1 MILFCRQA
9 DAPADQI
16 NREVKILQE
25 IETAVSQEFFKD
37 VRKRLRR
44 QSRKPPEKMQTPSML
59 RRSLNYKQSISPRA
73 FYRRHSS
80 VDRYLETKEMDY
92 LPRKQLKDDDTK
104 RYSLDGDIV
113 DGSFLE
119 IVDFRSHPDLSDH
132 ELEASYES
140 PKKEKKKTLLSPP
153 GGAKVT
159 FSDSTYD
166 VRNVTT
172 PSQRQS
178 SSGPSMLDFEL
189 DIVVD
194 IDSGKCVLHNDNE
207 KEENEERGNMR

>member
-1 MILFCRQA
+1 M
-9 DAPADQI
+9 
-16 NREVKILQE
+16 KILQE

-44 QSRKPPEKMQTPSML
+44 QSRKPSEKIQTPSML
-59 RRSLNYKQSISPRA
+59 RKSLDYRHSRTSPRS

-80 VDRYLETKEMDY
+80 VDRYLETKEMNY
-92 LPRKQLKDDDTK
+92 LPRKQQLRDDDTK
-104 RYSLDGDIV
+104 RYSLDGDAV
-113 DGSFLE
+113 DGSFLD

-132 ELEASYES
+132 EQEASYES
-140 PKKEKKKTLLSPP
+140 PKKEKKKFLLTPP

-159 FSDSTYD
+159 FSDSTFD
-166 VRNVTT
+166 IRNVTT

-178 SSGPSMLDFEL
+178 ASGPSMLDFEL